1 MPIRK
6 SHSRPMLRLRFVWTM
21 AACGAL
27 AVGLSMQ
34 PWAVA
39 AQSIYSCIDSAGKR
53 LTSDRPI
60 RECHAREQRVL
71 NSDGTVKT
79 ILPPNMTADE
89 RADYEARERK
99 EAQQQAAQ
107 QEALR
112 RDRNLMRRYPN
123 EASHRK
129 ARESALD
136 DVRKSL
142 DRSERRLADLAAE
155 RKPLMDEAE
164 FYKGR
169 ALPAKLRQQ
178 MDAND
183 AAVDAQR
190 SLMQNQEAELV
201 RINALYDVELTRL
214 KRLWAGAA
222 PGSLGPL
229 PTTAPP
235 PQATQTSTP
244 APSSTVKVSPTSSSA
259 PR

>member
-1 MPIRK
+1 MPTRK
-6 SHSRPMLRLRFVWTM
+6 MYPRANLSPQWLL
-21 AACGAL
+21 AAVTCGVL
-27 AVGLSMQ
+27 AVASALSPQ
-34 PWAVA
+34 GVR
-39 AQSIYSCIDSAGKR
+39 AQSIYSCVDSAGNR

-60 RECHAREQRVL
+60 RECQTREQRVL

-79 ILPPNMTADE
+79 ILPPTMTADE

-99 EAQQQAAQ
+99 EAQLQAAQ

-112 RDRNLMRRYPN
+112 RDRNLMRRYPT

-129 ARESALD
+129 AREAALD

-142 DRSERRLADLAAE
+142 DRSERRLADLAGE

-164 FYKGR
+164 FYQGK

-178 MDAND
+178 IDAND
-183 AAVDAQR
+183 AAVEAQR
-190 SLMQNQEAELV
+190 SLVQNQEAELV
-201 RINALYDVELTRL
+201 RINALYDVELMRL
-214 KRLWAGAA
+214 KRLWAGSA

-229 PTTAPP
+229 SAPTRP
-235 PQATQTSTP
+235 PQAAQTSAP
-244 APSSTVKVSPTSSSA
+244 AHSATVKVSPASSST

>member
-1 MPIRK
+1 
-6 SHSRPMLRLRFVWTM
+6 MLNVRLLLAVVT
-21 AACGAL
+21 CGVLVLGLTPKPQGAL
-27 AVGLSMQ
+27 
-34 PWAVA
+34 
-39 AQSIYSCIDSAGKR
+39 AQSIYSCVDSSGKR

-60 RECHAREQRVL
+60 RECHTREQRVL

-79 ILPPNMTADE
+79 ILPPAMTSEE

-99 EAQQQAAQ
+99 EAQLQAAQ

-123 EASHRK
+123 EAGHRK
-129 ARESALD
+129 AREAALD
-136 DVRKSL
+136 DLRKSL
-142 DRSERRLADLAAE
+142 DLSEQRLADLASE

-183 AAVDAQR
+183 AAVEAQR
-190 SLMQNQEAELV
+190 SLVLNQESELV

-229 PTTAPP
+229 STPTPA
-235 PQATQTSTP
+235 PQATEATAP
-244 APSSTVKVSPTSSSA
+244 APSATVKFSPTSSST

>member
-1 MPIRK
+1 MPTLKI
-6 SHSRPMLRLRFVWTM
+6 HARPMFSPRLALAVLTY
-21 AACGAL
+21 GAL
-27 AVGLSMQ
+27 AVVFTLKPS
-34 PWAVA
+34 AVL
-39 AQSIYSCIDSAGKR
+39 AQSIYSCVDSSGKR

-60 RECHAREQRVL
+60 RECHTREQRVL

-79 ILPPNMTADE
+79 ILPPAMTADE

-99 EAQQQAAQ
+99 ESQQQAAQ

-123 EASHRK
+123 EASHRN
-129 ARESALD
+129 AREAALD
-136 DVRKSL
+136 DVRKAL
-142 DRSERRLADLAAE
+142 DRSERRLSDLAGE

-164 FYKGR
+164 FYKGKPM
-169 ALPAKLRQQ
+169 PAKLRQQ

-183 AAVDAQR
+183 AAVEAQR
-190 SLMQNQEAELV
+190 SLVQNQEAELV

-222 PGSLGPL
+222 PGTLGPL
-229 PTTAPP
+229 PTP
-235 PQATQTSTP
+235 TSTP
-244 APSSTVKVSPTSSSA
+244 QAAQTGATVKVSPTSSST

>member
-1 MPIRK
+1 MFSP
-6 SHSRPMLRLRFVWTM
+6 RLALAVLTY
-21 AACGAL
+21 GAL
-27 AVGLSMQ
+27 AVVFTLK
-34 PWAVA
+34 PPAVL
-39 AQSIYSCIDSAGKR
+39 AQSIYSCVDSSGKR

-60 RECHAREQRVL
+60 RECHTREQRVL

-79 ILPPNMTADE
+79 ILPPSMTSDE

-99 EAQQQAAQ
+99 ESQQQAAQ

-123 EASHRK
+123 EASHRN
-129 ARESALD
+129 AREAALD

-142 DRSERRLADLAAE
+142 DRSERRLSDLAGE
-155 RKPLMDEAE
+155 RKPLADEAE
-164 FYKGR
+164 FYQGKPM
-169 ALPAKLRQQ
+169 PAKLRQQ

-183 AAVDAQR
+183 AAVEAQR
-190 SLMQNQEAELV
+190 SLVQNQEAELV

-222 PGSLGPL
+222 PGSMGPL
-229 PTTAPP
+229 LAPTPA
-235 PQATQTSTP
+235 AQTSAS
-244 APSSTVKVSPTSSSA
+244 APDATVKVSPTSSSA

>member
-6 SHSRPMLRLRFVWTM
+6 TRARPLLSPRFLWAT
-21 AACGAL
+21 ATCGAL
-27 AVGLSMQ
+27 AAGLSMQ
-34 PWAVA
+34 SPTVV
-39 AQSIYSCIDSAGKR
+39 AQSIYSCVDSAGKR

-60 RECHAREQRVL
+60 RECHTREQRVL

-79 ILPPNMTADE
+79 VLPPNMTADE

-99 EAQQQAAQ
+99 EAQQQATQ

-123 EASHRK
+123 EAGHRK
-129 ARESALD
+129 AREAALD

-142 DRSERRLADLAAE
+142 DRSERRLSDLAAE
-155 RKPLMDEAE
+155 RKPLADEAE
-164 FYKGR
+164 FYKGKS
-169 ALPAKLRQQ
+169 LPAKLRQQ

-190 SLMQNQEAELV
+190 SLVQNQEAELV

-229 PTTAPP
+229 PTSTPA
-235 PQATQTSTP
+235 PQAVQTSAP

>member
-1 MPIRK
+1 MPALK
-6 SHSRPMLRLRFVWTM
+6 MHPRPMPGWRFVWALAT
-21 AACGAL
+21 CGAL
-27 AVGLSMQ
+27 AVVLTLKPQ
-34 PWAVA
+34 AA
-39 AQSIYSCIDSAGKR
+39 LAQSIYSCVDSSGKR

-60 RECHAREQRVL
+60 RECHTREQRVL
-71 NSDGTVKT
+71 NSDGTVKA
-79 ILPPNMTADE
+79 ILPPTMTSEE

-99 EAQQQAAQ
+99 EAQLQAAQ

-129 ARESALD
+129 AREAALD

-142 DRSERRLADLAAE
+142 DRSERRLADLAGE
-155 RKPLMDEAE
+155 RKPLADEAE
-164 FYKGR
+164 FYKGK

-190 SLMQNQEAELV
+190 SLVQNQEAELV

-229 PTTAPP
+229 PAPTSA
-235 PQATQTSTP
+235 PQAAQTSAP
-244 APSSTVKVSPTSSSA
+244 APSATVKVSPTSSSA

>member
-1 MPIRK
+1 MPTRK
-6 SHSRPMLRLRFVWTM
+6 TNACPLLSPRFALAVATL
-21 AACGAL
+21 GAL
-27 AVGLSMQ
+27 AAALSVI
-34 PWAVA
+34 PRTVL
-39 AQSIYSCIDSAGKR
+39 AQSIYSCVDSSGKR

-60 RECHAREQRVL
+60 RECHTREQRLL
-71 NSDGTVKT
+71 NADGTVKS
-79 ILPPNMTADE
+79 ILPPTMTSEE
-89 RADYEARERK
+89 RADLEARERK

-123 EASHRK
+123 EAAHRK
-129 ARESALD
+129 AREGALD

-142 DRSERRLADLAAE
+142 DRSERRLADLADE
-155 RKPLMDEAE
+155 RKPLADEAE
-164 FYKGR
+164 FYKGK

-183 AAVDAQR
+183 AAVEAQR
-190 SLMQNQEAELV
+190 SLVLNQEAELV

-222 PGSLGPL
+222 PGSLGAL
-229 PTTAPP
+229 PTPATAP
-235 PQATQTSTP
+235 QAAQTSAP
-244 APSSTVKVSPTSSSA
+244 AAGATVKVTPTSSST

>member
-1 MPIRK
+1 MPTLK
-6 SHSRPMLRLRFVWTM
+6 MPPRPTLSPRLALTLVTY
-21 AACGAL
+21 GAL
-27 AVGLSMQ
+27 AVVLTVRPQ
-34 PWAVA
+34 AVL
-39 AQSIYSCIDSAGKR
+39 AQSIYSCVDSSGKT

-60 RECHAREQRVL
+60 RECHTREQRVL

-79 ILPPNMTADE
+79 ILPPSMTPEE
-89 RADYEARERK
+89 RADHEARERK

-112 RDRNLMRRYPN
+112 RDRNSMRRYPN

-129 ARESALD
+129 AREAALD

-142 DRSERRLADLAAE
+142 DRSERRLADLAGE
-155 RKPLMDEAE
+155 RKPLADEVE
-164 FYKGR
+164 FYEGKP
-169 ALPAKLRQQ
+169 LPAKLRQQ

-183 AAVDAQR
+183 AAVEAQR

-222 PGSLGPL
+222 PGTLGPL
-229 PTTAPP
+229 PSP
-235 PQATQTSTP
+235 TP
-244 APSSTVKVSPTSSSA
+244 APQAAQTPPPAPRTTVKVSPTSSST